1 MNKTDLQSLNYK
13 LNAKLWSNLL
23 FFIPNSFFNLE
34 DIKKLDFEK
43 FKDFFFNKL
52 IVLDYSQGPLHFSPK
67 IDNTRYLK
75 KTSELGEIIF
85 LLLEKK
91 GELKDYELSYILDKH
106 FEQAECM
113 LKITNWLNLNKHQLD
128 DLDSNTSGLFLIQFN
143 SYKKHLE
150 DFIRNFYPNKE
161 LLPHKKFNTLEL
173 IEANF
178 KDLTNNVKISPS
190 NLNTSNLDIQSVK
203 AKEIFTEF
211 LKQNQN
217 EKEQIKV
224 KPKKKTLIT
233 EQEAESAILKTIF
246 NIQV

>member
-23 FFIPNSFFNLE
+23 FFIPNSFFDLE
-34 DIKKLDFEK
+34 EIKKLDFEK

-52 IVLDYSQGPLHFSPK
+52 IVLDYNQGPLHFSLK
-67 IDNTRYLK
+67 KDNTRYLK
-75 KTSELGEIIF
+75 KTSELREIIF

-91 GELKDYELSYILDKH
+91 GELKDYELSYVLDKH

-113 LKITNWLNLNKHQLD
+113 FYITNWLNLNKHQLD
-128 DLDSNTSGLFLIQFN
+128 DLHSNTSGMFLIQFN

-150 DFIRNFYPNKE
+150 DFIRNFYPKKE

-178 KDLTNNVKISPS
+178 KDLTNNVKLSP
-190 NLNTSNLDIQSVK
+190 SNLDIQSVK
-203 AKEIFTEF
+203 AKEIFNEF
-211 LKQNQN
+211 LKQNK
-217 EKEQIKV
+217 KEQIKV

-233 EQEAESAILKTIF
+233 EQKAESALLKTIF